1 VKKQTYQYFL
11 ISVIS
16 KCSGTGKNTITIGI
30 IIIIIITNA
39 TTATGLYAPATK
51 TGAVWYP
58 AVVVAVTKMIS
69 IIITTIIEIMM

>member
-1 VKKQTYQYFL
+1 VKKQTYQHFL

-16 KCSGTGKNTITIGI
+16 KCSGTGKNTITIG

-69 IIITTIIEIMM
+69 IITRTTIEIIM

>member
-16 KCSGTGKNTITIGI
+16 KCSGTGKNTITIG
-30 IIIIIITNA
+30 IIIIITNA